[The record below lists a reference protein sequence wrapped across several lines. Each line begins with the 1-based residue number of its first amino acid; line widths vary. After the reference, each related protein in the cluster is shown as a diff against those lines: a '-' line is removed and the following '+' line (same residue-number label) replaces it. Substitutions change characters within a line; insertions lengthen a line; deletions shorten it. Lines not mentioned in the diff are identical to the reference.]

1 MYCFFRLDLMTNE
14 LLLGSRFLDV
24 LSLDLDQCRR
34 SHVNLL
40 DQVLLA
46 DVWTIYIVDNIWLS
60 AIKYLGS
67 FSCSYNFMQVKLFKS
82 WNLFSV
88 EVGDFRYVDKVSQ
101 RRRRRCILFSPSFAQ
116 LIQSTDRVLRPPS
129 RVDRREWSPTTVV
142 QQQGARKLG
151 QRRQRP

>member
-1 MYCFFRLDLMTNE
+1 MYCFFRLDLITNE

-46 DVWTIYIVDNIWLS
+46 DVWT
-60 AIKYLGS
+60 
-67 FSCSYNFMQVKLFKS
+67 YNFMQVKLFKS

-142 QQQGARKLG
+142 QQQGAGKLG